1 MDCRGKD
8 FSVLGKDSPVL
19 GFMVFST
26 LYRSKGCRGDAR
38 LQWVLS
44 SAKRLQEPWGG
55 CVPGGGLGENSK
67 WVKYVLCK
75 RKMLT
80 GIRVF
85 LFVCLFVVFFKL
97 LLLLLFSFSFC
108 FFCFCFGWT
117 TGRETSGI
125 RHLISGLLWEGLY
138 GV

>member
-8 FSVLGKDSPVL
+8 SSVL

-55 CVPGGGLGENSK
+55 CVHGGGLGENSK

-75 RKMLT
+75 MLT
-80 GIRVF
+80 RIRVF
-85 LFVCLFVVFFKL
+85 CFFVCSFFKL
-97 LLLLLFSFSFC
+97 LLLFLVLLFFVLA
-108 FFCFCFGWT
+108 GPLGGKPQEYDT
-117 TGRETSGI
+117 
-125 RHLISGLLWEGLY
+125 
-138 GV
+138 